1 MSKMTDKLTPNTMKT
16 QYDHQWNTFVRK
28 NHDYGNSFEK
38 SLDTFGLVAGIVRM
52 NDKFERLVSLNDP
65 NKDAQI
71 ASESLVDTL
80 EDLSN
85 YAAMAACWMKG
96 KKKADWNELRMKE
109 LDGNIESIIKNADTT
124 VVKSQ
129 IFSHGGT
136 SSVDTETGDI
146 YFMTGRCNGKSASVQ
161 QAIKEALDKDIE
173 FGDDVDVYWLN
184 KLIDN
189 MTVGDIKIEDNPKD
203 PEEFIQDTIKQIS
216 DTVLMKER
224 KGEMLVYMDISDD
237 AGRIAKCVIDNDIP
251 RNKYMGIISRYWHS
265 LGINMP
271 VELREFIYGVL
282 NRYIYYM
289 KKERGLLNVD
299 SSPMNADKI
308 KVMPLL
314 GGENEE
320 DRKIA
325 EATKRIDD
333 MIKDIRKKSGGSIS
347 TRLVRSP
354 FNLNHKPDFD
364 IKLNLESY
372 LKEHSK
378 KCEEKRLDQA
388 IDLFKYNAMAQ
399 AKSQKDI
406 DELFE
411 RMLDGS
417 LVSRVVSNG
426 DGTFVAYWEPAEKEE
441 DDED

>member
-1 MSKMTDKLTPNTMKT
+1 MSKMTDKLTPNTMKN
-16 QYDHQWNTFVRK
+16 QYDHQWNVFCKK

-65 NKDAQI
+65 SKDAQI

-85 YAAMAACWMKG
+85 YAAMAACWIKR
-96 KKKADWNELRMKE
+96 KHEQDWKE
-109 LDGNIESIIKNADTT
+109 TRNTIG
-124 VVKSQ
+124 VKL
-129 IFSHGGT
+129 
-136 SSVDTETGDI
+136 
-146 YFMTGRCNGKSASVQ
+146 GRGNGKSQAVQ
-161 QAIKEALDKDIE
+161 QAIKEAIDKEIE
-173 FGDDVDVYWLN
+173 
-184 KLIDN
+184 
-189 MTVGDIKIEDNPKD
+189 TVSVTADKIMD

-216 DTVLMKER
+216 DTALTKER
-224 KGEMLVYMDISDD
+224 KGELLVYMDISDD

-299 SSPMNADKI
+299 SGTINADKI
-308 KVMPLL
+308 KVVPLL

-325 EATKRIDD
+325 ETAKRIDD

-364 IKLNLESY
+364 IKLNLEQY
-372 LKEHSK
+372 LKEHAK
-378 KCEEKRLDQA
+378 KCDEKRLDQA
-388 IDLFKYNAMAQ
+388 IDLFKYNAAAQ
-399 AKSQKDI
+399 AKTQEDI

-441 DDED
+441 DDDED

>member
-1 MSKMTDKLTPNTMKT
+1 MTDKLTPTSMKT
-16 QYDHQWNTFVRK
+16 QYDHQWNVFCRK

-52 NDKFERLVSLNDP
+52 SDKFERLVSLNDP

-109 LDGNIESIIKNADTT
+109 LA
-124 VVKSQ
+124 
-129 IFSHGGT
+129 
-136 SSVDTETGDI
+136 
-146 YFMTGRCNGKSASVQ
+146 
-161 QAIKEALDKDIE
+161 
-173 FGDDVDVYWLN
+173 
-184 KLIDN
+184 
-189 MTVGDIKIEDNPKD
+189 GDIKIEDNPKD

-224 KGEMLVYMDISDD
+224 KGELLVYMDISDD

-299 SSPMNADKI
+299 SGSINADKI
-308 KVMPLL
+308 KVVPLL
-314 GGENEE
+314 GGENDE

-325 EATKRIDD
+325 EATKRIDAIID
-333 MIKDIRKKSGGSIS
+333 DIKKRTGGHIA
-347 TRLVRSP
+347 RRIIPNP
-354 FNLNHKPDFD
+354 FNFNHKPDFEV
-364 IKLNLESY
+364 KLNLEPY
-372 LKEHSK
+372 LKEHSN
-378 KCEEKRLDQA
+378 KCDEKRLNQA
-388 IDLFKYNAMAQ
+388 IDLFKYNAAAQ
-399 AKSQKDI
+399 AKSQEDI

-417 LVSRVVSNG
+417 LVSRIVSNG
-426 DGTFVAYWEPAEKEE
+426 DDTFVAYWEPAEKEE

>member
-1 MSKMTDKLTPNTMKT
+1 MSKMTDKLTPNTMKD
-16 QYDHQWNTFVRK
+16 QYDHQWKVFCKK

-65 NKDAQI
+65 SKDAQI

-85 YAAMAACWMKG
+85 YAAMAACWMKR
-96 KKKADWNELRMKE
+96 KKEQDWKE
-109 LDGNIESIIKNADTT
+109 TRLL
-124 VVKSQ
+124 
-129 IFSHGGT
+129 
-136 SSVDTETGDI
+136 
-146 YFMTGRCNGKSASVQ
+146 NGHK
-161 QAIKEALDKDIE
+161 
-173 FGDDVDVYWLN
+173 

-189 MTVGDIKIEDNPKD
+189 MTVGGDIKIEDNPKD

-224 KGEMLVYMDISDD
+224 KGELLVYMDISDD

-299 SSPMNADKI
+299 SGSINADKI
-308 KVMPLL
+308 KVVPLL

-325 EATKRIDD
+325 EATKRINE
-333 MIKDIRKKSGGSIS
+333 MLEDIRKKSGGVID
-347 TRLVRSP
+347 RRIIPNP
-354 FNLNHKPDFD
+354 FNHKPDFEV
-364 IKLNLESY
+364 KLNLEPY

-378 KCEEKRLDQA
+378 KCEEKRLSEA

>member
-1 MSKMTDKLTPNTMKT
+1 MSKMTDKLTPNTMKD
-16 QYDHQWNTFVRK
+16 QYDHQWNVFCRK

-65 NKDAQI
+65 SKDAQI

-85 YAAMAACWMKG
+85 YSAMAACWMKG
-96 KKKADWNELRMKE
+96 KKKADWNELRMKA

-124 VVKSQ
+124 VVKSE

-136 SSVDTETGDI
+136 SSVDTETGAI
-146 YFMTGRCNGKSASVQ
+146 YFMPGRCNGKSASVQ
-161 QAIKEALDKDIE
+161 QAIKEALDKYIE
-173 FGDDVDVYWLN
+173 FEDDHN
-184 KLIDN
+184 
-189 MTVGDIKIEDNPKD
+189 

-224 KGEMLVYMDISDD
+224 KGELLVYMDISDD

-299 SSPMNADKI
+299 SCPMNADKI

-333 MIKDIRKKSGGSIS
+333 MIADIRKQTGGNITS
-347 TRLVRSP
+347 RRVVPNP
-354 FNLNHKPDFD
+354 FNHKPDFEV
-364 IKLNLESY
+364 KLNLEPY

>member
-1 MSKMTDKLTPNTMKT
+1 MSKMTDKLTPNTMKD
-16 QYDHQWNTFVRK
+16 QYDHQWNVFCRK

-52 NDKFERLVSLNDP
+52 NDKMERLLSLTGGD
-65 NKDAQI
+65 KDAQI

-85 YAAMAACWMKG
+85 YAAMAACWLKR
-96 KKKADWNELRMKE
+96 KKEGDWKE
-109 LDGNIESIIKNADTT
+109 SRNTIG
-124 VVKSQ
+124 VKL
-129 IFSHGGT
+129 
-136 SSVDTETGDI
+136 
-146 YFMTGRCNGKSASVQ
+146 GRVNGKSQAVQ
-161 QAIKEALDKDIE
+161 QAIKEA
-173 FGDDVDVYWLN
+173 
-184 KLIDN
+184 IDN
-189 MTVGDIKIEDNPKD
+189 EILNVRREVSTDIDTGKIKSIDVAADKIVDPK
-203 PEEFIQDTIKQIS
+203 EFIRSTIKQIT

-224 KGEMLVYMDISDD
+224 KGELLVYMDISDD

-299 SSPMNADKI
+299 SGSINADKI
-308 KVMPLL
+308 KVVPLL

-333 MIKDIRKKSGGSIS
+333 MLEDIRKQTGGNITS
-347 TRLVRSP
+347 RRVVPNP
-354 FNLNHKPDFD
+354 FNHKPDFEV
-364 IKLNLESY
+364 KLNLEPY

-378 KCEEKRLDQA
+378 KCEEKRLDKV
-388 IDLFKYNAMAQ
+388 IDLFKYNAAAQ
-399 AKSQKDI
+399 AKSQEDI

-417 LVSRVVSNG
+417 LVSRIVSNG
-426 DGTFVAYWEPAEKEE
+426 DGTYVAYWEPAKKEE

>member
-1 MSKMTDKLTPNTMKT
+1 MSKMTDKLTPNTMKD
-16 QYDHQWNTFVRK
+16 QYDHQWNVFCRK

-38 SLDTFGLVAGIVRM
+38 SLDAFGLVAGIVRM

-65 NKDAQI
+65 SKDAQI

-109 LDGNIESIIKNADTT
+109 LDGNIESIIIIKNADTT
-124 VVKSQ
+124 IVKSE

-136 SSVDTETGDI
+136 SSVDTETGAI
-146 YFMTGRCNGKSASVQ
+146 YFMSGRGNGKSGMVQ
-161 QAIKEALDKDIE
+161 QAI
-173 FGDDVDVYWLN
+173 
-184 KLIDN
+184 IDN
-189 MTVGDIKIEDNPKD
+189 MTVSDIKIEDNPKD

-224 KGEMLVYMDISDD
+224 KGELLVYMDIAAD

-299 SSPMNADKI
+299 SGPMNADKI
-308 KVMPLL
+308 KVVPLL

-325 EATKRIDD
+325 EATKRIDE
-333 MIKDIRKKSGGSIS
+333 MIADIRKQTGGNITS
-347 TRLVRSP
+347 RRVVPNP
-354 FNLNHKPDFD
+354 FNHKPDFEV
-364 IKLNLESY
+364 KLNLEPY

-388 IDLFKYNAMAQ
+388 IDLFKYHASAQ
-399 AKSQKDI
+399 AKTQEDI

>member
-1 MSKMTDKLTPNTMKT
+1 MSKMTDKLTPNTMKD
-16 QYDHQWNTFVRK
+16 QYDHQWNVFCRK

-38 SLDTFGLVAGIVRM
+38 SLDTFGLIAGIVRM

-65 NKDAQI
+65 SKDAQI

-85 YAAMAACWMKG
+85 YAAMAACWMKR
-96 KKKADWNELRMKE
+96 KHEQDWKE
-109 LDGNIESIIKNADTT
+109 TRLL
-124 VVKSQ
+124 
-129 IFSHGGT
+129 
-136 SSVDTETGDI
+136 
-146 YFMTGRCNGKSASVQ
+146 NGHK
-161 QAIKEALDKDIE
+161 
-173 FGDDVDVYWLN
+173 

-189 MTVGDIKIEDNPKD
+189 M
-203 PEEFIQDTIKQIS
+203 
-216 DTVLMKER
+216 
-224 KGEMLVYMDISDD
+224 
-237 AGRIAKCVIDNDIP
+237 
-251 RNKYMGIISRYWHS
+251 
-265 LGINMP
+265 
-271 VELREFIYGVL
+271 
-282 NRYIYYM
+282 M

-308 KVMPLL
+308 KVVPLL

-325 EATKRIDD
+325 EAAKRIDAIID
-333 MIKDIRKKSGGSIS
+333 DIKKKTGGYID
-347 TRLVRSP
+347 RRIIPNP
-354 FNLNHKPDFD
+354 FNHKPDFD
-364 IKLNLESY
+364 IKLNLEPY

-388 IDLFKYNAMAQ
+388 IDLFKYNAAAQ

-426 DGTFVAYWEPAEKEE
+426 DGTFVAYWDWEPAEKEE

>member
-1 MSKMTDKLTPNTMKT
+1 MSKMTDKLTPKSMED
-16 QYDHQWNTFVRK
+16 QYDHQWNVFCKK

-85 YAAMAACWMKG
+85 YAAMAACYLKG
-96 KKKADWNELRMKE
+96 KKVEDWKDVHLKE
-109 LDGNIESIIKNADTT
+109 LDHAIDVTKIKAGIS
-124 VVKSQ
+124 SQ
-129 IFSHGGT
+129 NGV
-136 SSVDTETGDI
+136 SSFDLETGDI
-146 YFMTGRCNGKSASVQ
+146 VVMPKKVS
-161 QAIKEALDKDIE
+161 
-173 FGDDVDVYWLN
+173 
-184 KLIDN
+184 
-189 MTVGDIKIEDNPKD
+189 NPKQ
-203 PEEFIQDTIKQIS
+203 FIRDCINAIT
-216 DTVLMKER
+216 DTVLMKEN
-224 KGEMLVYMDISDD
+224 KDQLLVYMDISDD
-237 AGRIAKCVIDNDIP
+237 AGRMAKCIIDNNIS
-251 RNKYMGIISRYWHS
+251 RNVYMSIISNYWHKHAN
-265 LGINMP
+265 IP
-271 VELREFIYGVL
+271 VPLRDFIIGVIE
-282 NRYIYYM
+282 RHIYYM
-289 KKERGLLNVD
+289 KKVRDMAKALDNHH
-299 SSPMNADKI
+299 MNANKI
-308 KVMPLL
+308 KAVPLL

-325 EATKRIDD
+325 EAAKHIDD
-333 MIKDIRKKSGGSIS
+333 MLEDIRKRSGGSIE
-347 TRLVRSP
+347 TRFIRNP
-354 FNLNHKPDFD
+354 FRHKPDFD
-364 IKLNLESY
+364 IKLNLEPY

-378 KCEEKRLDQA
+378 KCDEKRLDQA

>member
-1 MSKMTDKLTPNTMKT
+1 MSKMTDKLTPNTMKD
-16 QYDHQWNTFVRK
+16 QYDHQWNMFCRK

-52 NDKFERLVSLNDP
+52 NDKFERLVTLNDP

-71 ASESLVDTL
+71 ASENLVDTL

-85 YAAMAACWMKG
+85 YAAMAACWLKR
-96 KKKADWNELRMKE
+96 KHEQDWKE
-109 LDGNIESIIKNADTT
+109 TRNTIGFKL
-124 VVKSQ
+124 
-129 IFSHGGT
+129 
-136 SSVDTETGDI
+136 
-146 YFMTGRCNGKSASVQ
+146 GRGNGKSQAVQ
-161 QAIKEALDKDIE
+161 QAIKEAIDKEIE
-173 FGDDVDVYWLN
+173 
-184 KLIDN
+184 
-189 MTVGDIKIEDNPKD
+189 TVSVTADKIMD

-224 KGEMLVYMDISDD
+224 KGELLVYMDISDD

-299 SSPMNADKI
+299 SGTINADKI
-308 KVMPLL
+308 KVVPLL

-333 MIKDIRKKSGGSIS
+333 MIADIRKKSGGVIGQ
-347 TRLVRSP
+347 RIIPKP
-354 FNLNHKPDFD
+354 FNHKPDFD
-364 IKLNLESY
+364 IKLDLESY

-378 KCEEKRLDQA
+378 KCEEKRLSDV
-388 IDLFKYNAMAQ
+388 IDSFRYTAMAQ

-406 DELFE
+406 DALFE

-426 DGTFVAYWEPAEKEE
+426 DGTYITYWEPAKKEG